1 MIDERDTLQTV
12 AGLHGLI
19 LAWETDEGVL
29 QADYDYAVR
38 LPADAAVA
46 RLGATIVADR
56 ACDARLEL
64 SALRGIRATLNG
76 DVIASGE
83 PRIEPF
89 GNCHPLGL
97 RAGENRL
104 ELEVTLAE
112 VNPRLSARLV
122 APDRSP
128 LDAVTEVRPHW
139 RGVIEDLRATL
150 PEGRNLSLW
159 HQWNDLCAR
168 PPLLR
173 LTDEAPQAWR
183 AWHDAFGLRLRE
195 LLGPTDPTAPPR
207 VEVVSSERLD
217 GYRRD
222 RIVFATE
229 PTIDVAAWLLVPDE
243 PNGAGIVSIHGHGY
257 VYGETVGIA
266 GDDRSRE
273 SMAAL
278 GYAYAPRFAQRG
290 YTVINPDL
298 RNFGSRR
305 DHETFRR
312 DACDTATLRLSLFGR
327 TLIADQLR
335 DLRGCVDLL
344 LARPAVTG
352 AVGATGLSYGG
363 RLTMFLSA
371 IDHRIACAVASG
383 CLNVFRERLTID
395 SSCGAQFVPG
405 LLRYGDTP
413 EVFGLIAP
421 RPLLLELGTID
432 GTSPEIFAM
441 DAWAQIER
449 YYRAAGARDRLDL
462 DVFESGHIYHGAK
475 AFDWFDRWLLGA

>member
-1 MIDERDTLQTV
+1 MIDERTALQTV

-19 LAWETDEGVL
+19 LAWETDAGVV
-29 QADYDYAVR
+29 QADYDYAVP
-38 LPADAAVA
+38 LPADATTA
-46 RLGATIVADR
+46 RLHATVIADR
-56 ACDARLEL
+56 DCHARLEL
-64 SALRGIRATLNG
+64 SAFRGIRATVG
-76 DVIASGE
+76 GEVVATGE

-89 GNCHPLGL
+89 GNRHPVRL
-97 RAGENRL
+97 RAGQNRL
-104 ELEVTLAE
+104 HLEVTLAE

-122 APDRSP
+122 APDGTP
-128 LDAVTEVRPHW
+128 LDAVTDVRPDW
-139 RGVIEDLRATL
+139 RGIIEDRRAPL
-150 PEGRNLSLW
+150 PEARNVSLW
-159 HQWNDLCAR
+159 HQWNELCAR

-173 LTDEAPQAWR
+173 LTEESPTAWR
-183 AWHDAFGLRLRE
+183 AWHDAFGFTLRE
-195 LLGPTDPTAPPR
+195 LLGSTDSTAPAR
-207 VEVVSSERLD
+207 VEVVSSEHLD

-222 RIVFATE
+222 RILFSAD
-229 PTIDVAAWLLVPDE
+229 PTIAVPAWLLVPDR

-257 VYGETVGIA
+257 VYGESVGIS

-273 SMAAL
+273 AVGKL
-278 GYAYAPRFAQRG
+278 RYAYGARYAERG
-290 YTVINPDL
+290 YTVINPDM
-298 RNFGSRR
+298 RNFGSRH
-305 DHETFRR
+305 DDETFRR
-312 DACDTATLRLSLFGR
+312 DSCDTAALRLSLFGR
-327 TLIADQLR
+327 TLMADQLR
-335 DLRGCVDLL
+335 DLRAAIDVL
-344 LARPAVTG
+344 LAQPTVTG
-352 AVGATGLSYGG
+352 PVGATGLSYGG

-371 IDHRIACAVASG
+371 IDPRIACAVASG

-449 YYRAAGARDRLDL
+449 YYRAARARERLDI
-462 DVFESGHIYHGAK
+462 DVFETGHIYHGAR